1 MGKIDRLLYSVKMLI
16 EDNEA
21 AVYMID
27 NGNFI
32 MALGLDPEQYAVPL
46 SDGRTGYDVVKAL
59 NDTAAADWDNWD
71 NALGD
76 DPDEF
81 PKKEKPMS
89 AMIKKINALI
99 ELVKDK
105 PLEVFARTKTG
116 ELVTVT
122 LRECLKND
130 DLEFERVAS
139 GNNLED
145 LDRLLESIREMA
157 FLEDDREPEPV
168 LPDIKE
174 ISLQEAADG
183 PEGIPLPEAIT
194 ALRCLTRAETEE
206 MLEDDPVIID
216 GEPRFISYDE
226 LKAIADERKPE
237 QKPRKLFGWG

>member
-21 AVYMID
+21 AVYMMD
-27 NGNFI
+27 DGNFI
-32 MALGLDPEQYAVPL
+32 MALGLDPEQYAAPL

-59 NDTAAADWDNWD
+59 NDAAAADWDNWD
-71 NALGD
+71 NWDTALGD
-76 DPDEF
+76 DPEEF
-81 PKKEKPMS
+81 PE
-89 AMIKKINALI
+89 
-99 ELVKDK
+99 
-105 PLEVFARTKTG
+105 
-116 ELVTVT
+116 
-122 LRECLKND
+122 
-130 DLEFERVAS
+130 
-139 GNNLED
+139 
-145 LDRLLESIREMA
+145 EM
-157 FLEDDREPEPV
+157 
-168 LPDIKE
+168 PDFDS